1 MRYAKNKLRTE
12 KKLTKGKKIIRTDIY
27 NNYIIL
33 EKKNHLKSSN
43 IEIIKKIQFLIK
55 LVKDE

>member
-1 MRYAKNKLRTE
+1 MRYAKNKLRIEE
-12 KKLTKGKKIIRTDIY
+12 KFNKSKKIIRTDIY

-43 IEIIKKIQFLIK
+43 IEIIKKIQFLIV

>member
-33 EKKNHLKSSN
+33 EKK
-43 IEIIKKIQFLIK
+43 
-55 LVKDE
+55 